1 MIAIVAFIIIGLAMI
16 IKIMLTP
23 GVATF
28 GNWTYKEAPFVGGLQ
43 AMIGVAMIAGFSFKE
58 LKWLGLLLANQ
69 KIEDNSTC
77 NQTDFLANLIILY
90 PMYFHYRHP
99 DCL

>member
-1 MIAIVAFIIIGLAMI
+1 MVKVIAIVAFIIIGIAMI

-43 AMIGVAMIAGFSFKE
+43 AMIGSSHDCRV
-58 LKWLGLLLANQ
+58 
-69 KIEDNSTC
+69 
-77 NQTDFLANLIILY
+77 LISGN
-90 PMYFHYRHP
+90 R
-99 DCL
+99 DGGCCSG

>member
-1 MIAIVAFIIIGLAMI
+1 MTVKGFGESEFWFSMVKVIAIVAFIIIGLAMI
-16 IKIMLTP
+16 IKIRQQQP
-23 GVATF
+23 Q
-28 GNWTYKEAPFVGGLQ
+28 PFQFLGKRIRQSLLHQSWLVNRLQ
-43 AMIGVAMIAGFSFKE
+43 KVP
-58 LKWLGLLLANQ
+58 L
-69 KIEDNSTC
+69 STC